1 MKWAFL
7 LEGEN
12 ISKDTEQWNPFSLFT
27 AERISPTS
35 KKIEKS
41 DAGWWKKF
49 AWCLPFEKV
58 VLRTSSASVINQSST
73 QHLFFPPIGSA
84 IYVGVLSA
92 PEAKEANGSQ
102 LVYIFHSTLSLSCF
116 VKRAALFV
124 YFSTSSSPRVLLRE
138 AGNFLFE
145 ILDPVAAAAAAIRR
159 NAPWPMLILHRR
171 AHKKRNNRHEKKGR
185 FHCW

>member
-1 MKWAFL
+1 
-7 LEGEN
+7 
-12 ISKDTEQWNPFSLFT
+12 
-27 AERISPTS
+27 
-35 KKIEKS
+35 
-41 DAGWWKKF
+41 
-49 AWCLPFEKV
+49 V

-92 PEAKEANGSQ
+92 PEAKGANGTQ

-145 ILDPVAAAAAAIRR
+145 ILDPVAAAAATA
-159 NAPWPMLILHRR
+159 L
-171 AHKKRNNRHEKKGR
+171 
-185 FHCW
+185 